1 MSAID
6 ALWYEQSAAAKVG
19 RALLSPASWLYGAG
33 VSARNA
39 RFENDPHRVIDAGIP
54 VLSLGNLTV
63 GGTGKTPLAA
73 WAARELH
80 ERGARPAIVLRGY
93 GADEVLVHRA
103 LNPDLVVIADGDRVR
118 GVEAARALGATCAI
132 LDDAFQHRRIRRLS
146 DWVLVAAE
154 SWRDDLRLL
163 PAGPLREPV
172 AALARAHAVIVTR
185 KSASL
190 KQADAILAS
199 LTARFPGLAPAVFH
213 LAPSGL
219 VNVLSGGTRP
229 AATLVGERVV
239 AVAALGATAPFFT
252 QLREAGSEVDPIAF
266 RDHHAFTTDDVRSI
280 VARSAAAD
288 AVVCTLKDAVKLGP
302 LWPRAA
308 PPLWYV
314 SQLAVCERGCP
325 TLDRALEAV
334 ATAAARPVAS
344 PTAGLA
350 GPSSSRHGHRS
361 STAD

>member
-1 MSAID
+1 MSVID
-6 ALWYEQSAAAKVG
+6 ALWYDQSAAANVG
-19 RALLSPASWLYGAG
+19 RALLTPASWLYGAIVG
-33 VSARNA
+33 ARNT
-39 RFENDPHRVIDAGIP
+39 RFERDPHHSTDASIP

-73 WAARELH
+73 WAASELRD
-80 ERGARPAIVLRGY
+80 RGARPAIVLRGY

-103 LNPDLVVIADGDRVR
+103 LTPDVPVIADADRVR
-118 GVEAARALGATCAI
+118 GVEAARAIGASCAI
-132 LDDAFQHRRIRRLS
+132 LDDAFQHRQIRRLS

-172 AALARAHAVIVTR
+172 AALARAHVVIVTR
-185 KSASL
+185 KSAPL
-190 KQADAILAS
+190 GHAEAIVAS
-199 LTARFPGLAPAVFH
+199 LTARFPALGHAVFH

-219 VNVLSGGTRP
+219 VDALSGATRP
-229 AATLVGERVV
+229 FASLAGERIV
-239 AVAALGATAPFFT
+239 AVAAVGATEPFFA
-252 QLREAGSEVDPIAF
+252 QLREGGAVVRARAF
-266 RDHHAFTTDDVRSI
+266 RDHHAFTREDVRAI
-280 VARSAAAD
+280 VAESERAD
-288 AVVCTLKDAVKLGP
+288 AVVCTLKDAVKLTP

-314 SQLAVCERGCP
+314 SQLAVCERGYP

-344 PTAGLA
+344 LTAGLA